1 MTAASPTLSP
11 RPSRPPAPATIDD
24 WLAIPEERRAEL
36 IDGRIIYQAM
46 PGPVHGSVQGR
57 LSAAIGPYD
66 RRRRDPEGPG
76 GWWISLEVDMHIAGM
91 GCRPDLVGWER
102 ARHPRMPLPNPKG
115 LVTEVPAWICEV
127 LSKST
132 ASVDMGAKRAGY
144 HRAGVG
150 WYWLVDPHNR
160 TLTALQ
166 HTERD
171 YLVSRVAGPG
181 ERVAVEPFPGVEVD
195 LDALFDFDEEP
206 TAETT

>member
-1 MTAASPTLSP
+1 MTIASPILSP
-11 RPSRPPAPATIDD
+11 RPSRPPVPATIDD

-57 LSAAIGPYD
+57 LSAALNPYD

-76 GWWISLEVDMHIAGM
+76 GWWISLEVDMHLAGM
-91 GCRPDLVGWER
+91 GCRPDLIGWER
-102 ARHPRMPLPNPKG
+102 ERHPRMPVPNAKG
-115 LVTEVPAWICEV
+115 LVTEVPGWICEV

-150 WYWLVDPHNR
+150 WYWLVDPHHR
-160 TLTALQ
+160 TLTVLQ
-166 HTERD
+166 RTERD

-181 ERVAVEPFPGVEVD
+181 ERVAVEPFAGVEVD
-195 LDALFDFDEEP
+195 LDVVFDFDEEP
-206 TAETT
+206 APEAT